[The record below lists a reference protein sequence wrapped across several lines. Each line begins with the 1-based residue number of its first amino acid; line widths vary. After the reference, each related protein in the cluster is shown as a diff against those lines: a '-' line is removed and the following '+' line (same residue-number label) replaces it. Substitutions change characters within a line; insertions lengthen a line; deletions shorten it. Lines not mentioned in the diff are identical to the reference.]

1 MRVWSRVALVVVV
14 ALLSASTLSADH
26 FKPECPLTLVD
37 STPPAT
43 SFDRSPHGVFRYNS
57 LVFVLRGQVLATYS
71 TNDVGNLTVAREDFI
86 GSLGARETEGGVTFG
101 DGFLYVSS
109 EAGLEIY
116 DLRNTRAGGSA
127 PVLVSRTPDRH
138 YRRLAVS
145 GNRLAGLFPTVDLP
159 CYPDGGARCFNQ
171 IEILDITN
179 RATPAV
185 VGVISSRTQSEYRG
199 WNDITFNYGFLLAVS
214 EVALNAFDITN
225 PAAPTRIAVTSFPGR
240 WLVSNGTDFI
250 GVGTDNEVN
259 IFVVRPGMFPFFVR
273 RALLTVPFYLAID
286 RANPIRFNRHAYW
299 DEINGRLITMIE
311 EVDQMT
317 LHPARTIAFDVFDLT
332 VPLYEGSAERVY
344 EDVTLLDDEEVK
356 HNPVAVGPFVYVIGE
371 ETGLQ
376 SYGACAQVAGRI
388 ELLSPTYL
396 TCNGAEIHGWVTGQ
410 QRILSVELFLNNTPL
425 GTDTTFSGPLRRN
438 VSSNTPVNPWRIVVN
453 LDNTA
458 RGEYQLRAIGTD
470 ILGRRRQFAMKRV
483 FFEGPP
489 NNCTVPR
496 RRAVR

>member
-14 ALLSASTLSADH
+14 ALLSVSPLIADH
-26 FKPECPLTLVD
+26 FTPECPLTLVD
-37 STPPAT
+37 STPPVTA
-43 SFDRSPHGVFRYNS
+43 FDRSPHGVFRFGS
-57 LVFVLRGQVLATYS
+57 LVFVLRGQVLTTYS
-71 TNDVGNLTVAREDFI
+71 TNDVGNLSVAREDFV
-86 GSLGARETEGGVTFG
+86 GSLAGRETEGGVAFA
-101 DGFLYVSS
+101 DGFLYISSS

-127 PVLVSRTPDRH
+127 PVQVSRTPNLH

-145 GNRLAGLFPTVDLP
+145 GNRLAGLFPSTDLP
-159 CYPDGGARCFNQ
+159 CYPDGTARCFNQ

-179 RATPAV
+179 RAAPGV
-185 VGVISSRTQSEYRG
+185 VGIISSRNDPDFRG
-199 WNDITFNYGFLLAVS
+199 FNDIAFNFGFLITVG
-214 EVALNAFDITN
+214 ERALNAFDITN
-225 PAAPTRIAVTSFPGR
+225 PATPVRFAFSSIPGR
-240 WLVSNGTDFI
+240 WLVSNGTDF
-250 GVGTDNEVN
+250 VATGTDNEINVY
-259 IFVVRPGMFPFFVR
+259 IVRPGMFPFFVR
-273 RALLTVPFYLAID
+273 RSLLTVPNYLAID

-299 DEINGRLITMIE
+299 DEANGRLVTMIE

-332 VPLYEGSAERVY
+332 VPLFEGSAERIY
-344 EDVTLLDDEEVK
+344 EDVTLLEDEEVK

-371 ETGLQ
+371 ATGLQ

-388 ELLSPTYL
+388 ELLGPTYL
-396 TCNGAEIHGWVTGQ
+396 TCNGAEISGWVTGQ
-410 QRILSVELFLNNTPL
+410 QRIINVELFLNNTPL
-425 GTDTTFSGPLRRN
+425 GVASLGGLLRRN
-438 VSSNTPVNPWRIVVN
+438 VSSNTPVTPWRIVVN

-470 ILGRRRQFAMKRV
+470 ILGRRRQFAMKRL